1 MVNLCARMSSNNIC
15 KIFLI
20 FCKIYFTF
28 VTLVQINDNF
38 MKRMNFL
45 LPHRCQTAGWCLTA
59 LPFVLY
65 GLYLVVSAIF
75 PDSAICHAANFHSR
89 ILSMSFYLCMAIG
102 GFLLCFSCEKQEDEM
117 IMSLRL
123 RSVAIAAAVG
133 LVVTVVFHVYWGVDS
148 VVRFDYSPE
157 SFWYSSYSILFPLL
171 FPLYFVIFKLSI
183 VFNGLHNEE

>member
-1 MVNLCARMSSNNIC
+1 
-15 KIFLI
+15 
-20 FCKIYFTF
+20 
-28 VTLVQINDNF
+28 
-38 MKRMNFL
+38 
-45 LPHRCQTAGWCLTA
+45 
-59 LPFVLY
+59 
-65 GLYLVVSAIF
+65 
-75 PDSAICHAANFHSR
+75 
-89 ILSMSFYLCMAIG
+89 
-102 GFLLCFSCEKQEDEM
+102 M